1 MGDLPQW
8 LRAVG
13 KTVSSS
19 RTLEVAVREVVRLIA
34 MGDAVAV
41 LSAIACA
48 VVILDVLR
56 DGGINAR
63 TNGDGDEV
71 EALNALEDEEVLL
84 MALELVGDADA
95 DSVVICGSMGPLLNL
110 KIQDEVS
117 LDARL
122 LCVELSSG
130 RIRRIDEVDDLTE
143 RVDERLGDELSGTFK
158 VEDVASLS
166 RTTSR
171 ETCLE
176 LSR

>member
-1 MGDLPQW
+1 M
-8 LRAVG
+8 
-13 KTVSSS
+13 
-19 RTLEVAVREVVRLIA
+19 
-34 MGDAVAV
+34 
-41 LSAIACA
+41 
-48 VVILDVLR
+48 VILDELR

-63 TNGDGDEV
+63 TNGDEA
-71 EALNALEDEEVLL
+71 EALNALEDEEVEL
-84 MALELVGDADA
+84 MAFKLVGDADA

-122 LCVELSSG
+122 PCDELSSR

-143 RVDERLGDELSGTFK
+143 RVEERLGDELSGTFK
-158 VEDVASLS
+158 AEEGVASLP